1 MGQLPTDMNSLL
13 MEIDKSFETR
23 GYHYYPDFS
32 DPHEGS
38 AALLLLA
45 RRMGNLDVP
54 DRIINSD
61 PIVTTRPTARATM
74 GRPFDKPESLGWHND
89 FSSNADRPEV
99 SLAFIARPDPL
110 GADHG
115 AWRVASVD
123 HVLRHLVGTP
133 SGRSVLRFLLD
144 TPIPFSFARPGP
156 PTLHRVLEPRGGDPG
171 RYKMRF
177 YGRAVRFG
185 LRWVAA
191 DQRAAI
197 EDAAAA
203 IEGAADHVGEQYPAS
218 AGALL
223 VVHNSFCLHDRTVQT
238 VTGRLRRQS
247 LLCFVRT
254 ADDTRP
260 LAPFFPDDEGTGGP
274 G

>member
-1 MGQLPTDMNSLL
+1 
-13 MEIDKSFETR
+13 MEIDKGIETR
-23 GYHYYPDFS
+23 GYHYCPDFS
-32 DPHEGS
+32 DPHEGR
-38 AALLLLA
+38 AALLRLA
-45 RRMGNLDVP
+45 WRMGNLYVP
-54 DRIINSD
+54 DELTNIDS
-61 PIVTTRPTARATM
+61 IVTTRPTARATTS
-74 GRPFDKPESLGWHND
+74 RPFDAPESIGWHND

-99 SLAFIARPDPL
+99 SMAFIARPDPL

-115 AWRVASVD
+115 AWRAASVD
-123 HVLRHLVGTP
+123 HVLRHLAGTP
-133 SGRSVLRFLLD
+133 SGPAILRFLLE
-144 TPIPFSFARPGP
+144 TPIPFSFTRPGP
-156 PTLHRVLEPRGGDPG
+156 PNLHRILEPRCGDPG

-191 DQRAAI
+191 DLRAAI

-203 IEGAADHVGEQYPAS
+203 IERAADHVGEQYPAA

-223 VVHNSFCLHDRTVQT
+223 VVHNCFCLHDRTVQT

-254 ADDTRP
+254 ADTTQP
-260 LAPFFPDDEGTGGP
+260 LACFSPDDEGTGGP